1 VRYVERMY
9 DNRMVKK
16 ILKSKS
22 GGGRKEEDLD

>member
-1 VRYVERMY
+1 MY

-22 GGGRKEEDLD
+22 GGGRKEEDLDWGGWRV